1 MLRTPHLR
9 SGLIGYDSE
18 YMTRRSLFRFALAA
32 PLGAWYSRYEA
43 LAAPARK
50 QVKIVDIKAMNLG
63 GRGTSLLKVITD
75 SGLVGYGEASASG
88 PMLRARIEE
97 MLPRLKGHDPLAI
110 ERHFHMMTSMIHPHL
125 PHIPSV
131 GGVDMA
137 LWDLAG
143 KILDRPVY
151 QLLGGPFRKSIRMYS
166 HGGVADITDRK
177 QWEDFY
183 GKAKSLPEGFK
194 IYKQGFGNLMPRPDA
209 GAGWPVN
216 FTHDHV
222 KKIARGFEIAKEV
235 CGDDIQ
241 IAVHAHNEF
250 DTPTAIDLAKRI
262 EPLDPPFFEDPLG
275 VTYSESWLALR
286 RATRLQLLV
295 GEKCKLVE
303 GFKPFLETQ
312 TADILHPD
320 LVYAG
325 GFTGCK
331 RIAHFAELYDIPV
344 ALHNVGHLPNT
355 LGAAHFGCSVQNFYR
370 SESRLGEGDRPVE
383 QQAAGNAPKVEGG
396 TLQVSEA
403 AGLGVEWNEDYL
415 RRHLH
420 EGEPWWGDRSS

>member
-1 MLRTPHLR
+1 MH
-9 SGLIGYDSE
+9 
-18 YMTRRSLFRFALAA
+18 RRRFFQLALALPA
-32 PLGAWYSRYEA
+32 GAWYSRYEA

-63 GRGTSLLKVITD
+63 NRGTSLLKIITD
-75 SGLVGYGEASASG
+75 SGLEGYGEASASG

-97 MLPRLKGHDPLAI
+97 MLPLLKGQDPLAI
-110 ERHFHMMTSMIHPHL
+110 ERHFHMMTSNVHPHL

-166 HGGVADITDRK
+166 HGRVRDITDRK

-183 GKAKSLPEGFK
+183 ASAKSQPEGFK
-194 IYKQGFGNLMPRPDA
+194 IYKQGVSGNLMPRA
-209 GAGWPVN
+209 NVGAGRPVN
-216 FTHDHV
+216 FSQDHV
-222 KKIARGFEIAKEV
+222 KKIARGFEIGKEV
-235 CGDDIQ
+235 FGDDIQ

-275 VTYSESWLALR
+275 VRYSESWLALR
-286 RATRLQLLV
+286 RAVPRLPLLV
-295 GEKCKLVE
+295 GEKATLVD

-312 TADILHPD
+312 TADVLHPD

-331 RIAHFAELYDIPV
+331 RIANFAALFNIPV
-344 ALHNVGHLPNT
+344 ALHNVGHLVNT

-370 SESRLGEGDRPVE
+370 SESRLGGRSRSLEN
-383 QQAAGNAPKVEGG
+383 QAAGEKP
-396 TLQVSEA
+396 QVRNGELAVPEA
-403 AGLGVEWNEDYL
+403 AGLGIEWNEDSL
-415 RRHLH
+415 RANLAP
-420 EGEPWWGDRSS
+420 GEPWWG

>member
-1 MLRTPHLR
+1 
-9 SGLIGYDSE
+9 
-18 YMTRRSLFRFALAA
+18 MTRRDFFRLALTLPA
-32 PLGAWYSRYEA
+32 GAWYSRYEA

-63 GRGTSLLKVITD
+63 GRGTSLLKVVTD
-75 SGLVGYGEASASG
+75 SGLIGYGEASASG

-97 MLPRLKGHDPLAI
+97 MLPRLAGQDPLAI
-110 ERHFHMMTSMIHPHL
+110 ERHFHMMTSMMHPHL

-131 GGVDMA
+131 GGIDMA

-166 HGGVADITDRK
+166 HAGVRDITDRK

-183 GKAKSLPEGFK
+183 GKAKSLPEGFTV
-194 IYKQGFGNLMPRPDA
+194 YKQGFGTGGYARGDIEASRLMPRPDA

-216 FTHDHV
+216 FTQDHV
-222 KKIARGFEIAKEV
+222 KTIARGFEIGKEV

-275 VTYSESWLALR
+275 VTYSESWLALK
-286 RATRLQLLV
+286 RATRVPLLV
-295 GEKCKLVE
+295 GEKVKLVE

-331 RIAHFAELYDIPV
+331 RIANFAALYRIPV
-344 ALHNVGHLPNT
+344 ALHNVGHLTNT
-355 LGAAHFGCSVQNFYR
+355 LAAAHFGCSVQNFYR

-383 QQAAGNAPKVEGG
+383 QQAAGEKPRVEKGR
-396 TLQVSEA
+396 LHVSEA

-415 RRHLH
+415 REHLA
-420 EGEPWWGDRSS
+420 EGEPWWGD

>member
-1 MLRTPHLR
+1 
-9 SGLIGYDSE
+9 
-18 YMTRRSLFRFALAA
+18 MTRRRLLRLVTAL
-32 PLGAWYSRYEA
+32 PTGAWYARYEH
-43 LAAPARK
+43 LAAAETN
-50 QVKIVDIKAMNLG
+50 QVKITDIRAMNLG
-63 GRGTSLLKVITD
+63 NRGTSLLKILTD

-97 MLPRLKGHDPLAI
+97 MKPRLIGRDPLAI
-110 ERHFHMMTSMIHPHL
+110 ERHFHAMTSMMHPHL

-131 GGVDMA
+131 SGIDMA

-143 KILDRPVY
+143 KILNRPVY

-166 HGGVADITDRK
+166 HGHVRDITDRK

-183 GKAKSLPEGFK
+183 AHAKNLPEHFT
-194 IYKQGFGNLMPRPDA
+194 IYKQGFGNLMPRPTE

-216 FTHDHV
+216 FTQDHI

-250 DTPTAIDLAKRI
+250 DAPTAIDLAKRI
-262 EPLDPPFFEDPLG
+262 EPLDPPFFEDPLA
-275 VTYSESWLALR
+275 VTYDPSWLALK
-286 RATRLQLLV
+286 RASRVPLLV
-295 GEKCKLVE
+295 GEKVKLVE

-331 RIAHFAELYDIPV
+331 RIANFAALFRVPV
-344 ALHNVGHLPNT
+344 ALHNVGHLTNT
-355 LGAAHFGCSVQNFYR
+355 LAAAHFGCAIQNFYR
-370 SESRLGEGDRPVE
+370 SESRLGEGNRAVE
-383 QQAAGNAPKVEGG
+383 QQAAANKPEVRNAE
-396 TLQVSEA
+396 LRVSEQP
-403 AGLGVEWNEDYL
+403 GLGVEWNEDYL
-415 RRHLH
+415 RRHLAP
-420 EGEPWWGDRSS
+420 GEPWWG